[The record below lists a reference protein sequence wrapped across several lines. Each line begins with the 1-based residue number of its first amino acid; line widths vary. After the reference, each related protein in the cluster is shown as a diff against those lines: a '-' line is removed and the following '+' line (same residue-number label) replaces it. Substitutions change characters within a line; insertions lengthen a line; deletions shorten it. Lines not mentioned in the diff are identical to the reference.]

1 MSKQPSNPARRGF
14 FLGAASA
21 GAVAAGATVLPVVS
35 SQLDSGKSAAAKP
48 TKGGGVYSPSA
59 HIKRYYETTQ
69 V

>member
-1 MSKQPSNPARRGF
+1 MSKQLSSPARRGF

-21 GAVAAGATVLPVVS
+21 GAVAAGATVLPAVS
-35 SQLDSGKSAAAKP
+35 SRLNNGDAKVAKP

-59 HIKRYYETTQ
+59 HIKRYYETTL